1 MFFNYH
7 RLKNTYLNPNQNK
20 KSSLFRLQ
28 RLGFYLLFFVV
39 AIQSMTFFIKFR
51 DNRHNFDITTK
62 IFLRRLF
69 GVFLIC
75 KSNFLKF
82 GIPKI
87 RRGKGKR
94 LKDDPFDKTGIFMN
108 YNQNEVDFDGRNNVP
123 DLYGPM
129 WLTGTYMIM
138 LMICA
143 NLNDYFISA
152 NDQYIF
158 NTDYCPQIIGIVFIY
173 SLAESLVYKA
183 VIGCLKG
190 NIRTSQVIF
199 LLINL
204 EYMSGGLCTCLVFHS
219 NYFLY
224 HSITLCSYNSSSGRR
239 AALRSTVTPG

>member
-7 RLKNTYLNPNQNK
+7 RLKNTYLSPNQNK
-20 KSSLFRLQ
+20 KSSLFRLH
-28 RLGFYLLFFVV
+28 RLGFCLLFFVV

-108 YNQNEVDFDGRNNVP
+108 YNENEVDVDGRNNVP

-158 NTDYCPQIIGIVFIY
+158 NTDYCP
-173 SLAESLVYKA
+173 
-183 VIGCLKG
+183 
-190 NIRTSQVIF
+190 
-199 LLINL
+199 
-204 EYMSGGLCTCLVFHS
+204 
-219 NYFLY
+219 
-224 HSITLCSYNSSSGRR
+224 
-239 AALRSTVTPG
+239 

>member
-1 MFFNYH
+1 MFLFNA
-7 RLKNTYLNPNQNK
+7 RPKNTYLNPKLRNK
-20 KSSLFRLQ
+20 SLLFRQL
-28 RLGFYLLFFVV
+28 RLGFCQLSSVV
-39 AIQSMTFFIKFR
+39 AILSINFHLKHR

-94 LKDDPFDKTGIFMN
+94 LKDDPFDRTGIFMN
-108 YNQNEVDFDGRNNVP
+108 YNENEVDVDGRNNTP

-129 WLTGTYMIM
+129 WLTATYMIM

-158 NTDYCPQIIGIVFIY
+158 NTDYC
-173 SLAESLVYKA
+173 S
-183 VIGCLKG
+183 
-190 NIRTSQVIF
+190 
-199 LLINL
+199 
-204 EYMSGGLCTCLVFHS
+204 
-219 NYFLY
+219 
-224 HSITLCSYNSSSGRR
+224 
-239 AALRSTVTPG
+239 